1 MLAEA
6 LATEEAESAAAEM
19 AAMAEMVDDEVVDS
33 IADHMAEMVNDEVID
48 ALAPHMDL
56 DH

>member
-56 DH
+56 DR